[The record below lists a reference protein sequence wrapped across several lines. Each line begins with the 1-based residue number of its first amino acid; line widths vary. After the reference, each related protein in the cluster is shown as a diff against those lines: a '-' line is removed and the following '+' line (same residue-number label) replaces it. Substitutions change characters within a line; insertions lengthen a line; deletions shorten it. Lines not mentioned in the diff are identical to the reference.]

1 MSACRLVVFDWD
13 GTLMDS
19 AARIVAAVQGAI
31 ELSGLEPR
39 GEDAIRHVIGLGMRE
54 AVATLY
60 PDMPERARERLA
72 AAYRESFT
80 RAVAEQPARLFP
92 GVEDTLAEL
101 ERHGYLLAVAT
112 GKSRS
117 GLTRDLEH
125 AGLARRFAA
134 SRTVDEFASKP
145 DPAMLR
151 DLLDTFAVEPGSA
164 LMVGDTLFDLQM
176 ARRAGVPAVG
186 VSWGVHSP
194 GDLLEARP
202 ERVID
207 DLAELPGWLAGR
219 AADTDPA

>member
-19 AARIVAAVQGAI
+19 AARIVAAVRGAI
-31 ELSGLEPR
+31 ECSGLEPR
-39 GEDAIRHVIGLGMRE
+39 SEDAIRHVIGLGMRE
-54 AVATLY
+54 AVCALY
-60 PDMPERARERLA
+60 PEMPERAGERLA
-72 AAYRESFT
+72 ATYRESFA

-101 ERHGYLLAVAT
+101 EARGYLLAVAT

-117 GLTRDLEH
+117 GLMRDLEH
-125 AGLARRFAA
+125 SGLAGRFAA
-134 SRTVDEFASKP
+134 SRTVDECASKP

-151 DLLDTFAVEPGSA
+151 DLLDTFAVEPASA

-186 VSWGVHSP
+186 VSWGVHAA
-194 GDLLEARP
+194 GHLLEAGP

-207 DLAELPGWLAGR
+207 ELAELPGWLAGR